1 MSRRITP
8 RRTRPRRAPGGLA
21 LLLALGGLAGCAS
34 EPTAT
39 AAPTVSADEAARR
52 EPVTGSADA
61 PPFGE
66 PRAKLP
72 PRDTRPDDERD

>member
-1 MSRRITP
+1 MSRRTTP
-8 RRTRPRRAPGGLA
+8 RLGGWALGA
-21 LLLALGGLAGCAS
+21 LGLLLGAAGCAS
-34 EPTAT
+34 EPPTET

-72 PRDTRPDDERD
+72 PRDLRPEDERE